1 MLSSD
6 KNVET
11 IAQLIEV
18 LKHYL
23 GLQTEYLKLDVIDKV
38 VRLMKAA
45 TLALI
50 FILIIVAVVMYFSF
64 ALAFW
69 LSNFMGMTKAFL
81 IVGAVH
87 LLIFILFVI
96 FRKPWIE
103 KPLVHF
109 LAGLLLTLTSKLC
122 FPLKSILPKNSVP
135 LKRSVSARKS

>member
-23 GLQTEYLKLDVIDKV
+23 GLQKEYLKLDVI
-38 VRLMKAA
+38 A
-45 TLALI
+45 TLAI
-50 FILIIVAVVMYFSF
+50 VFILIIIAVLMYASF
-64 ALAFW
+64 AFAFW
-69 LSNFMGMTKAFL
+69 LATFTGAAKAFL
-81 IVGAVH
+81 VVGGFH
-87 LLIFILFVI
+87 LLIFILFVL

-109 LAGLLLTLTSKLC
+109 LASLLLEK
-122 FPLKSILPKNSVP
+122 
-135 LKRSVSARKS
+135 

>member
-38 VRLMKAA
+38 VRLLKAA

-69 LSNFMGMTKAFL
+69 LSSFMGMAAAFL
-81 IVGAVH
+81 IVGAIH
-87 LLIFILFVI
+87 LLIFILFI
-96 FRKPWIE
+96 SFRKPWIE

-109 LAGLLLTLTSKLC
+109 LASLLLSK
-122 FPLKSILPKNSVP
+122 
-135 LKRSVSARKS
+135 

>member
-23 GLQTEYLKLDVIDKV
+23 GLQKEYLKLDVIDKV
-38 VRLMKAA
+38 VRLLTAA
-45 TLALI
+45 TLAI
-50 FILIIVAVVMYFSF
+50 VFILIIIAVLMYASF
-64 ALAFW
+64 AFAFW
-69 LSNFMGMTKAFL
+69 LATFTGAANAF
-81 IVGAVH
+81 IVVGGFH
-87 LLIFILFVI
+87 LLIFILFVL

-109 LAGLLLTLTSKLC
+109 LASLLLEK
-122 FPLKSILPKNSVP
+122 
-135 LKRSVSARKS
+135 

>member
-38 VRLMKAA
+38 VRLFTAF
-45 TLALI
+45 AL
-50 FILIIVAVVMYFSF
+50 AVVFCMIIIAVLLYFSF
-64 ALAFW
+64 AFAFW
-69 LSNFMGMTKAFL
+69 LASFTGTALAFL
-81 IVGAVH
+81 IVGLFH
-87 LLIFILFVI
+87 LLLFVA
-96 FRKPWIE
+96 FFLMRKKWIE

-109 LAGLLLTLTSKLC
+109 LAGLLLSK
-122 FPLKSILPKNSVP
+122 
-135 LKRSVSARKS
+135 